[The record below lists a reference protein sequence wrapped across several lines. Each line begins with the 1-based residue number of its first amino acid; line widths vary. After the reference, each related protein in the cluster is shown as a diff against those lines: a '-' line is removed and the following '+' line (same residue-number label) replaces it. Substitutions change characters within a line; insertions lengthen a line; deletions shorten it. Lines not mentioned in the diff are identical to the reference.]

1 MGQYRGNSL
10 NITYFR
16 GKTPQYDEINKYFG
30 LSLPCDRSQILSRV
44 DIIWMSMKVIYDI
57 INYIRFISLLI
68 SFSCVTYDIKNLS
81 IWYWGR
87 YLIWFYVTSY
97 WYNFDINF
105 DIIYDVIMTL
115 VKSTSYW
122 YHYWYHL
129 WHLLDMDIWY
139 HIDIMMSIF
148 AAQDVPRFS

>member
-1 MGQYRGNSL
+1 M
-10 NITYFR
+10 
-16 GKTPQYDEINKYFG
+16 
-30 LSLPCDRSQILSRV
+30 
-44 DIIWMSMKVIYDI
+44 WMSMNIIYDI
-57 INYIRFISLLI
+57 INYIRFISRLI
-68 SFSCVTYDIKNLS
+68 SFSRVTYDIKNLS

-87 YLIWFYVTSY
+87 YLIWFYVTSN

-148 AAQDVPRFS
+148 AARVDSSCPAHQNADRLLFIQISRKNSKHQFLYSISVGV

>member
-1 MGQYRGNSL
+1 MNV
-10 NITYFR
+10 I
-16 GKTPQYDEINKYFG
+16 
-30 LSLPCDRSQILSRV
+30 C
-44 DIIWMSMKVIYDI
+44 DIINCIKIISRLISFSWVIYDI
-57 INYIRFISLLI
+57 R
-68 SFSCVTYDIKNLS
+68 NLS

-87 YLIWFYVTSY
+87 YLIWFYVTSN

-148 AAQDVPRFS
+148 AARVVSFSYLFVIRSFPISSAYISFEIRRLMISLLFPDANSSITHVLIIVISNIHG